1 MDGTVRRARPLTFLC
16 LLTNQT
22 LLKEIEEHPD
32 ADIDVE
38 TGVYYE
44 SVEHMQEVA
53 KSLNCDTVI
62 NCAGMGNQKI
72 CHDNQ
77 LVGGRGVLL
86 QLERKGCPRRE
97 SLQGMEHD
105 AVLMTDIPP
114 WGSDTEPCYMIP
126 RGDIIAIG
134 GSYLEGDTHPQL
146 RESERTRLMENAQLM
161 GIDLTN
167 ANVRGEWAGFRP
179 YRPLVRCEEEKTDS
193 SVRVIHCYGHGG
205 SGWTVNVGSAKEVV
219 NMLVK

>member
-1 MDGTVRRARPLTFLC
+1 LTLHILTSGANISTVQT
-16 LLTNQT
+16 TQT
-22 LLKEIEEHPD
+22 LLKEIEEHHD
-32 ADIDVE
+32 ANIDVE

-53 KSLNCDTVI
+53 KSLDCDTLI
-62 NCAGMGNQKI
+62 NCTGMGSQKM
-72 CHDNQ
+72 CHDNN

-86 QLERKGCPRRE
+86 QLERHDCPRRE

-105 AVLMTDIPP
+105 VVILADSPP

-134 GSYLEGDTHPQL
+134 GSYLEGDTHSQV
-146 RESERTRLMENAQLM
+146 RESERKRLMENAQLM
-161 GIDLTN
+161 GIDLAN
-167 ANVRGEWAGFRP
+167 AKVRSEWAGFRP
-179 YRPLVRCEEEKTDS
+179 YRPVVRCEEEKTSS
-193 SVRVIHCYGHGG
+193 SVRVIHSYGHGG
-205 SGWTVNVGSAKEVV
+205 SGWTVNVGSAKEVA